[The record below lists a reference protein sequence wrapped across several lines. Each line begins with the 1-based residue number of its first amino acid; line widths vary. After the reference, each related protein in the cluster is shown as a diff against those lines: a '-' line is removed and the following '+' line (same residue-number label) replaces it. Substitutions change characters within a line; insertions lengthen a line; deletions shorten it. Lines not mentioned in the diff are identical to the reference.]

1 MQFLPDG
8 SMWPAVSVKWTWIC
22 LLGNSDGY
30 RAKSSGA
37 LAKRHGMER
46 GRSLTLLTTD
56 ARNHF
61 GVLQRRIRAGGEGKE

>member
-1 MQFLPDG
+1 MVIGRNRLVP
-8 SMWPAVSVKWTWIC
+8 W
-22 LLGNSDGY
+22 
-30 RAKSSGA
+30 R
-37 LAKRHGMER
+37 KRHGMER